1 MFINRFEVDIDTK
14 HTYSDEELEIIIRN
28 SNQFRARML
37 GGHALCELNFSSTD
51 KSLDRILKSDIQNSV
66 GTVWNLKVSNG
77 KFIVWIRAISRND
90 NAYLHMGRATVR
102 LITKRDSD
110 GRIIP
115 EKTKIIAFDIQ
126 YGKEATT

>member
-1 MFINRFEVDIDTK
+1 MFINRFEVDIDPK
-14 HTYSDEELEIIIRN
+14 HIYSDDELETIIGN
-28 SNQFRARML
+28 SHQFRTRML

-90 NAYLHMGRATVR
+90 NAYLHMGTASIR
-102 LITKRDSD
+102 LMGERDSD